1 MNILFVGNSYT
12 FYNDMPEMFEKLAND
27 NGKNVNVYSVTKGGR
42 KLVDYE
48 TADETTAKLQEALD
62 ERRYDVCIIQE
73 QSILPASDY
82 DAFIRGLD
90 GVIKMVKDR
99 ADRLVLYATWG
110 RKRGSTVL
118 DQHNWTTSSM
128 TELLSHS
135 YFKAAKIYG
144 ADISPVGENFLK
156 LMKNSTDTELYNA
169 DLSHPSYDGSCLAAL
184 THYYTLFGEF
194 PENCDT
200 LLIDSAKLS
209 VFKSAV
215 SGYSG

>member
-48 TADETTAKLQEALD
+48 TADETTEKLQEALD
-62 ERRYDVCIIQE
+62 ERCYDVCIIQE

-90 GVIKMVKDR
+90 GVIKRVKDR

-110 RKRGSTVL
+110 RKRGSAVL
-118 DQHNWTTSSM
+118 AEHNWTNEGM
-128 TELLSHS
+128 TELLSS
-135 YFKAAKIYG
+135 AYLKAAKIYG
-144 ADISPVGENFLK
+144 ADVSPVGESFLK
-156 LMKNSTDTELYNA
+156 MMKNSPDTELYNA
-169 DLSHPSYDGSCLAAL
+169 DLSHPSYVGSALSAL
-184 THYYTLFGEF
+184 THYYTVFGEF
-194 PENCDT
+194 PEKCDD
-200 LLIDSAKLS
+200 LALEKDLIST
-209 VFKSAV
+209 FKSV
-215 SGYSG
+215 VCG

>member
-1 MNILFVGNSYT
+1 MNILFIGNSYT

-27 NGKNVNVYSVTKGGR
+27 NGKNVTVYSVTKGGR

-48 TADETTAKLQEALD
+48 VSDEETEKLQSVLD
-62 ERRYDVCIIQE
+62 ARRYDVCIIQE

-90 GVIKMVKDR
+90 GVIKKVKDR

-110 RKRGSTVL
+110 RKHGSAVL

-135 YFKAAKIYG
+135 YFKAAEYFG
-144 ADISPVGENFLK
+144 TDVSAVGESFLK
-156 LMKNSTDTELYNA
+156 VTKMSPDTELYNA